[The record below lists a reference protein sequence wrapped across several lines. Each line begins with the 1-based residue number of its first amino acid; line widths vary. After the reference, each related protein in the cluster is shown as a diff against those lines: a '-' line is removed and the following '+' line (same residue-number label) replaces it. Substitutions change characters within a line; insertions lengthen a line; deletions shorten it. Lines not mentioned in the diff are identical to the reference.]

1 MIYLH
6 KDETNT
12 VILELTSVST
22 LLSPFYLFEF
32 INDMRPDN
40 ITYFTAEDLSTYKC
54 RYNRFDII
62 ETIPGGVDPINGTI
76 NLLSG
81 SYRYNI
87 YEATLP
93 TIDPNDTTGKIISTG
108 KVIVDGIDDE
118 IDPVYR

>member
-12 VILELTSVST
+12 VILELTSVSS
-22 LLSPFYLFEF
+22 LMSPFYLFEF
-32 INDMRPDN
+32 INDMNDD

-54 RYNRFDII
+54 RYNRFNVI
-62 ETIPGGVDPINGTI
+62 ETIPVNVDPINGTI

-108 KVIVDGIDDE
+108 KVIVNGIDDE